1 MIDENET
8 VRRFGYRSTD
18 LKHKSGK
25 KILAVCDECGKIRIL
40 CKQAYSALCISCSI
54 KGKRNHRFGK
64 HLSEETKK
72 KMTKA
77 NKGQVPWNKGGTL
90 SEETKKKIGDAHR
103 GKHLSEEHKKKI
115 SKTLKENPPWL
126 GKHFSE
132 ETKKKISDARK
143 KQRFPKSRTKPERI
157 FEEICKKHN
166 LPFHYTGD
174 GQLWIGKRR
183 LLNPDF
189 IEANGN
195 KILVEIFG
203 DYWHSPLLR
212 PKMKEIQHPL
222 YREKHYKKYKW
233 QPIFIWESD
242 LKRSDAEHF
251 VLSQLKEVI

>member
-64 HLSEETKK
+64 H
-72 KMTKA
+72 
-77 NKGQVPWNKGGTL
+77 L

-242 LKRSDAEHF
+242 LKRKDAEQF